1 MNAQCIAERSPSLDS
16 GKQASPDERE
26 TRQDMYLFMEEP
38 CSGDKRMGVTTTARL
53 HASSSSAFSS
63 AAAPGFS
70 SE

>member
-1 MNAQCIAERSPSLDS
+1 MRNALQRDPPPSTAEN
-16 GKQASPDERE
+16 KQAPDERE
-26 TRQDMYLFMEEP
+26 IRQDMYLFMEEP

-53 HASSSSAFSS
+53 HASSWSASSS